1 MRPVTGGAPK
11 ELLPLGSLSVLAR
24 VCKEAREAGADRIRV
39 VSAANKQSLS
49 DAAERLG
56 AEVVL
61 QKEPLGLAD
70 AISAGADDDDALI
83 LFGDCVIWG
92 GSPVSRMSDLIF
104 RGIDGCVAVEAVSD
118 EDTRRYGILEVS
130 EFSGQVIRSLEKPGP
145 QVTSS
150 RWAVAARYAFSS
162 RLMSFLV
169 EVRQKWTPSPG
180 EELSLSP
187 VLDTAIEAGFDIK
200 AVSLQPGQERIDC
213 GSPEEYA
220 TALRLAW
227 D

>member
-1 MRPVTGGAPK
+1 
-11 ELLPLGSLSVLAR
+11 
-24 VCKEAREAGADRIRV
+24 V